1 MSFDYDV
8 TIIGAGPIGST
19 LAYELIREGIKV
31 CLIDKKKVIGLP
43 LQCAGIINKRILEFN
58 QIPDEFILNKAKGA
72 HLHTKNQS
80 LTVFKEDYQALII
93 DRVAYD
99 QFLYNRAIENGV
111 DSYLSSKAIS
121 VDDVEGKVVFQNDSA
136 EKTIKSKI
144 IIGADGPLSLVSS
157 TIGNDFNF
165 YCASQYLVKVDNID
179 DMSFLDLYSFGD
191 LVPGFI
197 WQIPVYKNIF
207 RIGLFSNYDYKKQG
221 EILDNFLKNDF
232 KYDNYEIIEKHKGK
246 IPIYNKDNKLY
257 KNRVLIIGDAASQ
270 VKPTTGGGL
279 FIGFE
284 TIQIAKKVILNA
296 LNSNGFND
304 LNSNCNDSFNSK
316 RFDENDKEILQDIF
330 KDYQKD
336 FEERFLKE
344 FITQFKVQKTLC
356 TLSDDDLD
364 YLFLKLKEENVDE
377 LISGYGDMDNQSIL
391 VKELLKRG
399 LILSLLPKI
408 HKKELAKIWLL

>member
-8 TIIGAGPIGST
+8 TIVGAGPIGST
-19 LAYELIREGIKV
+19 LAYELVREGIKV

-43 LQCAGIINKRILEFN
+43 LQCAGIINKRVLDFN
-58 QIPDEFILNKAKGA
+58 QIPNNIILNKAKGA
-72 HLHTKNQS
+72 HLHTKNHS

-99 QFLYNRAIENGV
+99 QFLYQRAIENGV
-111 DSYLSSKAIS
+111 DSYLSSKVIS
-121 VDDVEGKVVFQNDSA
+121 VDNICGKVVFQKDSM

-157 TIGNDFNF
+157 TIGNDFNY
-165 YCASQYLVKVDNID
+165 YCATQYLVWVDDIE
-179 DMSFLDLYSFGD
+179 DMSFLDLYAYED
-191 LVPGFI
+191 LFPGFI

-207 RIGLFSNYDYKKQG
+207 RIGLFSNQDYKKQR
-221 EILDNFLKNDF
+221 EILDDFLKNDF
-232 KYDNYEIIEKHKGK
+232 KYDNYEVIEKHKGK

-257 KNRVLIIGDAASQ
+257 ENRALIIGDAASQ

-284 TIQIAKKVILNA
+284 TIQIAKRTIINA
-296 LNSNGFND
+296 LDSNDFND
-304 LNSNCNDSFNSK
+304 LNFNDIDSLNSK
-316 RFDENDKEILQDIF
+316 KVDENDREILQNAF

-364 YLFLKLKEENVDE
+364 YFFLKLKEENVDE
-377 LISGYGDMDNQSIL
+377 LISEYGDMDNQSML